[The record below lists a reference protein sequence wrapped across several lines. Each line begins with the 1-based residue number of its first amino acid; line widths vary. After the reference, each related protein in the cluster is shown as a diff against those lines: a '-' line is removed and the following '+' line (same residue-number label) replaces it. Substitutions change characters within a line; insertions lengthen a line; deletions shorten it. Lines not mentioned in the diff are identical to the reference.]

1 MREAARWSRC
11 ILCILQEKGVS
22 ACVTVSAN
30 PTKQK
35 AVPWAA
41 RVPVSVL
48 KRILMWRDNLMESV
62 ILHFT
67 GMSCYFFPLWHTG
80 TESEDFWIWDHPL
93 VLRGEKKKQHQPHY
107 CLMKL
112 SEERLLNNVQKF
124 GTARKRRASI
134 CLLLFFSLY
143 LWLNVI
149 NQNNT
154 AQHNFSSMPCVN
166 P

>member
-11 ILCILQEKGVS
+11 TLCISQEKGVS

-41 RVPVSVL
+41 RVPMSVL
-48 KRILMWRDNLMESV
+48 KRILMWRDNLMQCV

-80 TESEDFWIWDHPL
+80 TESEDFWIWDHLL
-93 VLRGEKKKQHQPHY
+93 VLRGEKNQHQPHY

-112 SEERLLNNVQKF
+112 SEERILNNVQKF

-134 CLLLFFSLY
+134 CLLLFFRLY
-143 LWLNVI
+143 LRLNVI

-154 AQHNFSSMPCVN
+154 AQHNFSSMHCVN